1 MRLCGMSD
9 MQISL
14 DTNVW
19 IFAIVGV
26 DTFCE
31 KILLNID
38 KFDVII
44 PDQIR
49 AELERNLS
57 DYDMKQFYQFV
68 LRFDVKID
76 FAKVPSSYIITFEEK
91 GLKKGDAE
99 IGAFCEWRKIDII
112 VSDNRDFLR
121 GLSPEH
127 YFQVMSPMKFC
138 DTFEL

>member
-1 MRLCGMSD
+1 MND
-9 MQISL
+9 MQVSL
-14 DTNVW
+14 DTNIW
-19 IFAIVGV
+19 IFGILGV
-26 DTFCE
+26 DRFCE
-31 KILLNID
+31 KILFNIE

-44 PDQIR
+44 PDQVR

-76 FAKVPSSYIITFEEK
+76 FAKVPSNYIIMFEEK

-112 VSDNRDFLR
+112 VSDN
-121 GLSPEH
+121 G
-127 YFQVMSPMKFC
+127 VVA
-138 DTFEL
+138 

>member
-1 MRLCGMSD
+1 MKRYIKHERLYGMND
-9 MQISL
+9 MQVSL

-19 IFAIVGV
+19 IFGILGI
-26 DTFCE
+26 DMFCE

-44 PDQIR
+44 PDQVR

-76 FAKVPSSYIITFEEK
+76 FSEVPSSYVII
-91 GLKKGDAE
+91 
-99 IGAFCEWRKIDII
+99 
-112 VSDNRDFLR
+112 
-121 GLSPEH
+121 
-127 YFQVMSPMKFC
+127 Y
-138 DTFEL
+138 